1 MVLVNNWSISDEDD
15 DGDGDIDADNLS
27 DISSGSDNNEMNS
40 RHPNNLNNK
49 VMTHFQDSSRQDHTL
64 LPSCE
69 DWILFDL
76 VGRILSFA
84 NH

>member
-1 MVLVNNWSISDEDD
+1 MVLVNNWNISDEDE
-15 DGDGDIDADNLS
+15 DGDGGDIDADNLS

-49 VMTHFQDSSRQDHTL
+49 VMTHYQDHIL
-64 LPSCE
+64 LTTSE
-69 DWILFDL
+69 HWILFDL